1 MLQKEA
7 LPIHMDNN
15 IIKKIS
21 ILRGVKKNHNMGKY
35 PHQLIHHICEACHN
49 LRFRS
54 ENLLT
59 PYNECLLKAR
69 TNQIKH
75 YLRKLTRKNYPIE
88 KKRKILSKP
97 QVGKKFFTAIASF
110 VLPALLSLIIKK

>member
-1 MLQKEA
+1 
-7 LPIHMDNN
+7 MDNN
-15 IIKKIS
+15 ILKRIS
-21 ILRGVKKNHNMGKY
+21 ILRGLKKDNNMGLY
-35 PHQLIHHICEACHN
+35 PDELIYYICEACHN

-75 YLRKLTRKNYPIE
+75 YLRKLTRTKFPIE
-88 KKRKILSKP
+88 KTRKILSIP
-97 QVGKKFFTAIASF
+97 QVGEGIFTAIASF
-110 VLPALLSLIIKK
+110 VLPALISLITKK

>member
-1 MLQKEA
+1 
-7 LPIHMDNN
+7 
-15 IIKKIS
+15 
-21 ILRGVKKNHNMGKY
+21 MGKY
-35 PHQLIHHICEACHN
+35 SDELIHHICEACHN

-59 PYNECLLKAR
+59 PYNDCLLKAR

-75 YLRKLTRKNYPIE
+75 YLRKLTRKNDPIE

-97 QVGKKFFTAIASF
+97 QVGEGIFTAIASF
-110 VLPALLSLIIKK
+110 VLPALISLITKK

>member
-1 MLQKEA
+1 MW
-7 LPIHMDNN
+7 NN
-15 IIKKIS
+15 
-21 ILRGVKKNHNMGKY
+21 
-35 PHQLIHHICEACHN
+35 PDELIHYICEACHN

-59 PYNECLLKAR
+59 PYNECLLEAR

-88 KKRKILSKP
+88 KKRKILLKP
-97 QVGKKFFTAIASF
+97 QVGEGIFTAIASF
-110 VLPALLSLIIKK
+110 VLPALLSLITKK